1 MNLNPMLRIDRKIRR
16 IMRVLRGNGIDEGI
30 LEEFLNSL
38 LDAEDRDWDL
48 VTDLEIIKIAAEWYE
63 NVSDA
68 AILKKIQG

>member
-1 MNLNPMLRIDRKIRR
+1 
-16 IMRVLRGNGIDEGI
+16 VLRGNGIDEGI

-38 LDAEDRDWDL
+38 LDAEDRDWNL